1 MPGNKSPSR
10 PMKIL
15 RSSATIFGVLK
26 SLRALMSRFYSGR
39 FGSALLKAPAT
50 TNTDLIA
57 RRPQS

>member
-1 MPGNKSPSR
+1 
-10 PMKIL
+10 MKIL